1 LLNIGVAVRHAC
13 RCYGQFSPQSDV
25 DSVSDIFVFK
35 RRLAEGCG
43 NGMMVIETG
52 IEGLKIIEPDIFHDA
67 RGSFAETYNVEWYA
81 AHGIAQ
87 AFVQDDESCSQ
98 KGVVRGLRFDDPAL
112 GIGWQAVGAPLV
124 LSEKDRSLPLSG
136 ISCLRRRRDVC
147 R

>member
-1 LLNIGVAVRHAC
+1 MAVRHAC
-13 RCYGQFSPQSDV
+13 RCYGQFSPQNDI
-25 DSVSDIFVFK
+25 DSAFDIFVFE

-67 RGSFAETYNVEWYA
+67 LGSFAATYNVERYA

-87 AFVQDDESCSQ
+87 AFVQDNESCSQ
-98 KGVVRGLRFDDPAL
+98 KGVVCGLRFDDPAL

-124 LSEKDRSLPLSG
+124 LSEKDRALPLLRDIVPEETEG
-136 ISCLRRRRDVC
+136 CLK
-147 R
+147 